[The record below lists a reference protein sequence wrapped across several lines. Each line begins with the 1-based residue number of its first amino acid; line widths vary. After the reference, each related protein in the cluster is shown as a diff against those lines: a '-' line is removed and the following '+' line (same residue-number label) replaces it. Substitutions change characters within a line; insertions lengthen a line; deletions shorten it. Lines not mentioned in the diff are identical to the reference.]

1 VTSTRSVASLTS
13 SPSAAPSDPVARI
26 GARLSKWQLSPAK
39 AFVLALLV
47 TGAAAYGDA
56 VTTAATTFTLFYIS
70 AIFLGIWFSG
80 LRAGYV
86 VALGAIIG
94 NAVASVFIVPR
105 PALWYFI
112 WNAVID
118 LALYAAFI
126 HILWALRQRLQQ
138 ETAARQDALGQLRH
152 AERLTTLG
160 RLASGVAHEIGTPL
174 NVISG
179 RAELIASG
187 SLNSDAIAAS
197 ANIVVAQA
205 DRIGVIIR
213 QLLDFARKGG
223 TRVERTDLSSL
234 VEHTALLLGPLASKS
249 GVEIVNT
256 SEHEQ
261 ADVNRSELQQVLTNL
276 ITNGIHAMPGG
287 GKLEVSVSSELARDP
302 RASQARLG
310 SYAVLRVQDHG
321 VGISAEALPR
331 IFEPF
336 FTTRD
341 VGVGTGLGLSVVFGI
356 VQDHGGWLAVDTTP
370 GEGTTMSV
378 YLPKHVRK

>member
-1 VTSTRSVASLTS
+1 VTSIRVVASLNGV
-13 SPSAAPSDPVARI
+13 PSAPSDPVARV
-26 GARLSKWQLSPAK
+26 GARLSRLQLSPAN
-39 AFVLALLV
+39 AFVLALLL
-47 TGAAAYGDA
+47 TSAAAYGDA
-56 VTTAATTFTLFYIS
+56 VTTAATTFTLFYIIGMGM
-70 AIFLGIWFSG
+70 AVWFAG
-80 LRAGYV
+80 PRAGYV
-86 VALGAIIG
+86 IAIGAIVG
-94 NAVASVFIVPR
+94 NTIASSLIPPQ
-105 PALWYFI
+105 PALWYFA
-112 WNAVID
+112 WNAVVD
-118 LALYAAFI
+118 FLLYAAFI

-138 ETAARQDALGQLRH
+138 EMAARQDALGQLRH

-160 RLASGVAHEIGTPL
+160 RLASGIAHEIGTPL

-187 SLNSDAIAAS
+187 SMNSDAVAAS

-205 DRIGVIIR
+205 DRISVIIR

-223 TRVERTDLSSL
+223 TRVERTDLTSL

-249 GVEIVNT
+249 GVEIV
-256 SEHEQ
+256 SSGEHAE
-261 ADVNRSELQQVLTNL
+261 ADVNRSELQQVITNL
-276 ITNGIHAMPGG
+276 ITNALHAMPGG
-287 GKLEVSVSSELARDP
+287 GTLEVSVATEIARDP
-302 RASQARLG
+302 HSTQASPA

-321 VGISAEALPR
+321 LGIASETLPR

-356 VQDHGGWLAVDTTP
+356 VQDHGGWIAVDTTP

-378 YLPKHVRK
+378 YLPKQHQ